1 MHGRLLKAYKDAPG
15 DPVQAPP
22 FKDGQFRAGVKRVF
36 VVNRLNTS
44 DNYLGFMAEL
54 YPPLLA
60 SIVKTFPN
68 LEDLD
73 VFNPQY
79 PALIAEDKTVH
90 IHGNYYDKSVAAA
103 TLRGALAANKPDLIF
118 VIGLNYEPTEDDYAI
133 EELAPSVPRVYSF
146 GAVYGRL
153 SALSR
158 EGPVYFDSSSKS
170 HLVSVNSQQYVPGQ
184 VRDAIFALGLE
195 PAAQDEN
202 VIKAR
207 PDVKAAVRKKLT
219 DLGVSR
225 EAGPVVFVNPHGFN
239 FRGLL
244 DEGQWA
250 DIIKRTLGL
259 GFQVV
264 LRSGEETKGNGEV
277 DTIVTEHM
285 LFLVGEPLASRVKV
299 FIPKDLYE
307 TVALIE
313 EADYVV
319 SVQTGIGHIALR
331 KNPTVL
337 VASYGNE
344 YMLPKA
350 GEVPASRIVGIEGRH
365 RNDEVMLPGAL
376 SPEAEITAIT
386 DALVD
391 LRQKTASG
399 AAGANPSTALGA
411 GAAARLKEQLE
422 KAMAVMEG
430 YANYKFWDYDKG
442 GWYTVNLLNAEGMAL
457 LEELNQARGIIA
469 ERGRSREPKRIKEL
483 LAGVPSIASPHPEL
497 FVDVLA
503 GMPDDLKKELFSKH
517 ISIENWFGRAVLMQ
531 IGRGCYNQCAFCQ
544 FEADRHMSF
553 IPFPIFVK
561 LLDEY
566 IKYKSTDQL
575 LLHRDNDS
583 FHYRDPVLGANLA
596 DVCVELRKR
605 GLTYGLLTAGWSE
618 ADKVAQEAA
627 ERIVKMGGFR
637 CDISFNLFK
646 MDLMEAVKKGDKKK
660 IAALYAKYKKR
671 YANVIRTLLP
681 VISQIGIERDY
692 IAEHEEIKRLT
703 WRMYCELSRELLS
716 GRKLG
721 KLYRM
726 AWLPE
731 HEGAPL
737 DYAFLEN
744 EENKGYLIFR
754 PYGGPLEVGYTGD
767 KLIRL
772 KEFAASEGISREA
785 LLFMLNFMLA
795 LHRNGYKDVPLDV
808 ASIPKNAQQHLLRSG
823 VYDSALK
830 LFWGYRK
837 ACGYLRRNYRTLYPE
852 FFEFMSSRERIQPE
866 DLEEVLSRFGEVPVL
881 NGLRLRGGRVI
892 VRKVWIRNPNQ
903 QFATERVFYEGTQ
916 IHVAAGAAGANP
928 STALGAGAAAE
939 AVSEAK
945 TEASARGYSPG
956 DVPYDESNATSWAK
970 KTTNRFM
977 ALLRRHEGHWFEGSG
992 EKWADRFAKIKAAE
1006 MHNVFTNGVVPD
1018 SFSPS
1023 AFQPTIEEDIKLL
1036 LFYLNKLDFAYTS
1049 FSCGEHFYVVIT
1061 FREDPLLER
1070 FLQGLFEICHRNQAL
1085 TEVYFGGETP
1095 KCGYYGETGTPC
1107 IMVGTTKAQ
1116 KIDDLTIEIEKVEIL
1131 DQMVSYV
1138 RDFSDSIAP
1147 VHTDVSQVT
1156 APATGA
1162 AAEVAAITALDEAR
1176 EKIMKKLVIVI
1187 GNDKLVGDLRA
1198 NGIEAVKADN
1208 ETHARQLKSE
1218 YPSYFVIIINP
1229 ASRLIEVP
1237 GLPAVALAG
1246 EVARSLYNLLGCYV

>member
-1 MHGRLLKAYKDAPG
+1 
-15 DPVQAPP
+15 
-22 FKDGQFRAGVKRVF
+22 
-36 VVNRLNTS
+36 
-44 DNYLGFMAEL
+44 
-54 YPPLLA
+54 
-60 SIVKTFPN
+60 
-68 LEDLD
+68 
-73 VFNPQY
+73 
-79 PALIAEDKTVH
+79 
-90 IHGNYYDKSVAAA
+90 
-103 TLRGALAANKPDLIF
+103 
-118 VIGLNYEPTEDDYAI
+118 
-133 EELAPSVPRVYSF
+133 
-146 GAVYGRL
+146 
-153 SALSR
+153 
-158 EGPVYFDSSSKS
+158 
-170 HLVSVNSQQYVPGQ
+170 
-184 VRDAIFALGLE
+184 
-195 PAAQDEN
+195 
-202 VIKAR
+202 
-207 PDVKAAVRKKLT
+207 
-219 DLGVSR
+219 
-225 EAGPVVFVNPHGFN
+225 
-239 FRGLL
+239 
-244 DEGQWA
+244 
-250 DIIKRTLGL
+250 
-259 GFQVV
+259 
-264 LRSGEETKGNGEV
+264 
-277 DTIVTEHM
+277 
-285 LFLVGEPLASRVKV
+285 
-299 FIPKDLYE
+299 
-307 TVALIE
+307 
-313 EADYVV
+313 
-319 SVQTGIGHIALR
+319 
-331 KNPTVL
+331 
-337 VASYGNE
+337 
-344 YMLPKA
+344 
-350 GEVPASRIVGIEGRH
+350 
-365 RNDEVMLPGAL
+365 
-376 SPEAEITAIT
+376 
-386 DALVD
+386 
-391 LRQKTASG
+391 
-399 AAGANPSTALGA
+399 
-411 GAAARLKEQLE
+411 
-422 KAMAVMEG
+422 
-430 YANYKFWDYDKG
+430 
-442 GWYTVNLLNAEGMAL
+442 
-457 LEELNQARGIIA
+457 
-469 ERGRSREPKRIKEL
+469 
-483 LAGVPSIASPHPEL
+483 
-497 FVDVLA
+497 
-503 GMPDDLKKELFSKH
+503 
-517 ISIENWFGRAVLMQ
+517 
-531 IGRGCYNQCAFCQ
+531 
-544 FEADRHMSF
+544 
-553 IPFPIFVK
+553 
-561 LLDEY
+561 
-566 IKYKSTDQL
+566 
-575 LLHRDNDS
+575 
-583 FHYRDPVLGANLA
+583 
-596 DVCVELRKR
+596 
-605 GLTYGLLTAGWSE
+605 
-618 ADKVAQEAA
+618 
-627 ERIVKMGGFR
+627 
-637 CDISFNLFK
+637 
-646 MDLMEAVKKGDKKK
+646 
-660 IAALYAKYKKR
+660 
-671 YANVIRTLLP
+671 
-681 VISQIGIERDY
+681 
-692 IAEHEEIKRLT
+692 
-703 WRMYCELSRELLS
+703 
-716 GRKLG
+716 
-721 KLYRM
+721 
-726 AWLPE
+726 
-731 HEGAPL
+731 
-737 DYAFLEN
+737 
-744 EENKGYLIFR
+744 
-754 PYGGPLEVGYTGD
+754 
-767 KLIRL
+767 
-772 KEFAASEGISREA
+772 
-785 LLFMLNFMLA
+785 MLA